1 MRRLPILIAAGL
13 LAGPALA
20 QEPDWSSAAQVTVT
34 LSSFE
39 FDPATVHLRA
49 GQPVTLHLV
58 NESSGGHNFASPD
71 FFAAATIRTE
81 DKGLV
86 YKGAID
92 LTGHQSKDIRLVP
105 AAGHYKLRCTH
116 TMHAMFGMTGEIVV
130 D

>member
-20 QEPDWSSAAQVTVT
+20 QQPGWSSAPQVTVT
-34 LSSFE
+34 LSSFS
-39 FDPATVHLRA
+39 FDPSTVHLHT
-49 GQPVTLHLV
+49 GQAVTLHLV
-58 NESSGGHNFASPD
+58 NDSSGGHNFASPD

-81 DKGLV
+81 DKSLV
-86 YKGAID
+86 NKGAID
-92 LTGHQSKDIRLVP
+92 LSGHQTKDIHLVP

-116 TMHAMFGMTGEIVV
+116 TLHASFGMTGEIVV

>member
-20 QEPDWSSAAQVTVT
+20 QEPDWSSAPQVTVT
-34 LSSFE
+34 LSSFA
-39 FDPATVHLRA
+39 FDPATVHLHA

-58 NESSGGHNFASPD
+58 NDSSGGHNFASPD

-92 LTGHQSKDIRLVP
+92 LTGHQSKDIQLVP

>member
-1 MRRLPILIAAGL
+1 MRFLPTLIAAGL

-20 QEPDWSSAAQVTVT
+20 QEHDWSSAPQVTVT
-34 LSSFE
+34 LSSFN
-39 FDPATVHLRA
+39 FDPATVHLHA

-71 FFAAATIRTE
+71 FFTAATIRTE
-81 DKGLV
+81 DKALV
-86 YKGAID
+86 RKGAID
-92 LTGHQSKDIRLVP
+92 LTGHQTKDIHLVP

-116 TMHAMFGMTGEIVV
+116 MMHASFGMTGEIVV